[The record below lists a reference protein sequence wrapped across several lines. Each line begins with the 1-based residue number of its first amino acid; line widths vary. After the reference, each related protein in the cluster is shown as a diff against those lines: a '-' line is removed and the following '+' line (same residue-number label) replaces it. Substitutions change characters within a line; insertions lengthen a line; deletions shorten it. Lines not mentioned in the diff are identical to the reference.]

1 MPVYV
6 YKHPSKEEFI
16 ELVQSMN
23 EEHVYIDDSGLKW
36 KRVWI
41 NPQLNTDSNI
51 NPFDNAHFVN
61 KTGNMKGS
69 YGDMLDYSKELSDK
83 RKSMNG
89 GIDPVQQKYFKE
101 YSKQR
106 KGAKHPEEVKQ
117 KLKQSNKFS
126 IDF

>member
-6 YKHPSKEEFI
+6 YKHPNKEKFI

-36 KRVWI
+36 DRVWT

-61 KTGNMKGS
+61 KTGSMAGS

-117 KLKQSNKFS
+117 KIEKNNQFS
-126 IDF
+126 VDF